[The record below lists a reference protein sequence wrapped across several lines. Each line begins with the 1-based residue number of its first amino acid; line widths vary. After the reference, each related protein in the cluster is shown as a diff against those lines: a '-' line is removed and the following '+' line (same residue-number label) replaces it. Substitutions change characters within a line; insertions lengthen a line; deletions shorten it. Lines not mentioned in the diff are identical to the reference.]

1 MIKGIHHIAIIC
13 SDYARSK
20 TFYTEILGFEIL
32 AENYRENRNSYKLD
46 LKVDHHIAIELFS
59 FPGAPPRNSFPE
71 ACGLRHLCFAVD
83 DLDETIKTL
92 SQKGIV
98 FQEIRVDEYTQK
110 RFVFFEDPDGLPVEL
125 YELRVEPKKIDN

>member
-13 SDYARSK
+13 SDYNRSK
-20 TFYTEILGFEIL
+20 YFYSQILGFEII
-32 AENYRENRNSYKLD
+32 AENYREFRNSYKLD
-46 LKVDHHIAIELFS
+46 LKVDANTAIELFS
-59 FPGAPPRNSFPE
+59 FPGAPPRKSYPE

-98 FQEIRVDEYTQK
+98 FEQIRIDEYTNK
-110 RFVFFEDPDGLPVEL
+110 RFVFFNDPDGLPIEL
-125 YELRVEPKKIDN
+125 YELRIES